1 MKFTRLIVLTVAL
14 VFAWATAGFAAQD
27 QQCVKRIESFNYFVD
42 QSGSMMMIY
51 QGNDAKQ
58 ITKIALA
65 KKAIAR
71 VNEAV
76 PDLGYKAGL
85 YLFAPYKT
93 VVSQGDWDRET
104 LAKGL
109 PTISENQEIFGRQ
122 TPMGGGLADHD
133 ITLKQMVTKTAII
146 IVSDGE
152 NNIGVDPVAAAKAAY
167 AANPGIVFH
176 VISVADSPVG
186 KRTLQNIAALNADSV
201 MVSAA
206 ELASSDAAVEK
217 FVSDVFANCSAPVEE
232 EVIVLR
238 GVNFAFDSSTL
249 DAKACAILDEAAE
262 QIKSRGSDV
271 RVKLLGY
278 TDSKGSDAYNARLSQ
293 RRADSVKA
301 YLVQAGVP
309 SYAIKA
315 AGMGKSFRYDNATEE
330 GCYMNRRC
338 ELAFE

>member
-42 QSGSMMMIY
+42 QSGSMMMTY
-51 QGNDAKQ
+51 GGSDAKAT
-58 ITKIALA
+58 TKIALA
-65 KKAIAR
+65 KKAVAR
-71 VNEAV
+71 VNDAV
-76 PDLGYKAGL
+76 PDLGYSGGL

-93 VVSQGDWDRET
+93 VVAQGPWDRAAI
-104 LAKGL
+104 AKGINKIPEGL
-109 PTISENQEIFGRQ
+109 EIFGRQ
-122 TPMGGGLADHD
+122 TPMGVGLADHD
-133 ITLKQMVTKTAII
+133 ATVKQMPTKAAVI

-152 NNIGVDPVAAAKAAY
+152 SNIGVDPVAEAKALY
-167 AANPGIVFH
+167 AANPGLVLH
-176 VISVADSPVG
+176 VISVADSAAG
-186 KRTLQNIAALNADSV
+186 KKTLQNITALNQESV

-206 ELASSDAAVEK
+206 ELVSSDAAVEK
-217 FVSDVFANCSAPVEE
+217 FVSDVFSNCGAPVE

-238 GVNFAFDSSTL
+238 GVNFAFDSSAL

-262 QIKSRGSDV
+262 QIKARGDGV
-271 RVKLLGY
+271 RLNLLGY

-293 RRADSVKA
+293 RRANSVKS

-315 AGMGKSFRYDNATEE
+315 TGMGKSFRYDNATEE
-330 GCYMNRRC
+330 GRYMNRRC

>member
-27 QQCVKRIESFNYFVD
+27 QQCVKRIESFNYLVD
-42 QSGSMMMIY
+42 QSGSMMMTY
-51 QGNDAKQ
+51 QGSDAKKM
-58 ITKIALA
+58 TKIALA
-65 KKAIAR
+65 KKAVAR

-76 PDLGYKAGL
+76 PDLGYGGGL

-93 VVSQGDWDRET
+93 VVPQGAWDRGT
-104 LAKGL
+104 LANGL
-109 PTISENQEIFGRQ
+109 AKISENQEIFGRQ
-122 TPMGGGLADHD
+122 TPMGVGLADHD
-133 ITLKQMVTKTAII
+133 AVIKQMATQAAVI

-152 NNIGVDPVAAAKAAY
+152 SNIGVDPLAEAKAIY
-167 AANPGIVFH
+167 AANPGVIFH
-176 VISVADSPVG
+176 IISTADSAVG
-186 KRTLQNIAALNADSV
+186 KRTLQNIAALNSGSV

-206 ELASSDAAVEK
+206 ELVSSDAAVEK
-217 FVSDVFANCSAPVEE
+217 FVSDVFSNCGAPVE

-238 GVNFAFDSSTL
+238 GVNFAFDSSAL

-262 QIKSRGSDV
+262 QIKARGEGV
-271 RVKLLGY
+271 RLNLLGY

-293 RRADSVKA
+293 RRANSVKA

-315 AGMGKSFRYDNATEE
+315 TGMGKSFRYDNATEE
-330 GCYMNRRC
+330 GRYMNRRC